1 MLGTKLSFIRLETNR
16 LEINVDVKIS
26 YMIQLGQGNR
36 KAGVVATSLY
46 MKGGGVI

>member
-1 MLGTKLSFIRLETNR
+1 MVQS
-16 LEINVDVKIS
+16 
-26 YMIQLGQGNR
+26 GQGNR